1 MSKDRHGICDGCDRQ
16 KPLVLVRG
24 RGLCINCQVLWKEA
38 QKAMLDEVISEHES
52 QLRFLKEEGEV
63 AAYTYGFIEAHIE
76 YLKQK
81 YGVSDE

>member
-1 MSKDRHGICDGCDRQ
+1 MSKTKRELYEDISKIFVENGIRSSDFAKLTELYRRSEMKGMV
-16 KPLVLVRG
+16 P
-24 RGLCINCQVLWKEA
+24 
-38 QKAMLDEVISEHES
+38 LDEVISEHES

-81 YGVSDE
+81 YRVK

>member
-1 MSKDRHGICDGCDRQ
+1 MSKTKRELYEDIAEVFTNNGICSYEFAKLTELYRRSEMKGMV
-16 KPLVLVRG
+16 P
-24 RGLCINCQVLWKEA
+24 
-38 QKAMLDEVISEHES
+38 LDEVISEHES

-81 YGVSDE
+81 YRVK